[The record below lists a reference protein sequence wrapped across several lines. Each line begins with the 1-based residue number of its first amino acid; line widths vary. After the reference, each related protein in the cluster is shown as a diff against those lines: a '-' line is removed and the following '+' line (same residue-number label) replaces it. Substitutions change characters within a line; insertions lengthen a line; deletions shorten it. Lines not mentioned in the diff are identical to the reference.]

1 MSKMNFYDCYPD
13 EELLEFADDRG
24 GADELIHELAKRLR
38 KARAHLISA
47 VWARH
52 THRAGEFTVRTVSH
66 DDRDNANRSP
76 HPARLPAPNQRDAN

>member
-38 KARAHLISA
+38 KARARLISA

-52 THRAGEFTVRTVSH
+52 THRAGEFTVRTVSYEDTFPLRQAAH
-66 DDRDNANRSP
+66 
-76 HPARLPAPNQRDAN
+76 